1 MALPCWKVER
11 TAGSIMMHILILFD
25 SSVRCAREHPCCL
38 CGNQFK
44 PLSLYGRRCTDDA
57 QGNTLGVDDTVIGP
71 CADTGKPYPLKEG
84 KYENQTVSVGPTST
98 PEPEVSGKPQTAYA

>member
-1 MALPCWKVER
+1 MDMRPLSAQGKLVPV
-11 TAGSIMMHILILFD
+11 MHEATHCLDDILIGF
-25 SSVRCAREHPCCL
+25 
-38 CGNQFK
+38 
-44 PLSLYGRRCTDDA
+44 
-57 QGNTLGVDDTVIGP
+57 